1 MTISAVNRY
10 PLAKA
15 KSAREPRIENCA
27 NSRAAVIS
35 SVTKTMASKDGNS
48 AFNSTNGLPANGAV
62 KPNPTSAATATA
74 RADQLCRAVGGN
86 SASHLYGWFICVR
99 AMAFRNEDLLG

>member
-1 MTISAVNRY
+1 MPAPKRPVGENAPLNVSAWGIRISAVNRY

-27 NSRAAVIS
+27 NSKAAVTS

-48 AFNSTNGLPANGAV
+48 AFNSTSGRPANGAV
-62 KPNPTSAATATA
+62 TPNPASAAAATAS
-74 RADQLCRAVGGN
+74 ADQLCRVVGGN
-86 SASHLYGWFICVR
+86 SASH
-99 AMAFRNEDLLG
+99 